1 MKVVCVWRNTWQK
14 KDSSL
19 SVLEWRKGILTTSNV
34 VWRNSIY
41 KSVFHN
47 GLPEKWGAVFVFPFL
62 GIKYTKLVYFI

>member
-19 SVLEWRKGILTTSNV
+19 SVLEWRKEILTTSNV

-47 GLPEKWGAVFVFPFL
+47 GLPEKWGGRFCVSIF
-62 GIKYTKLVYFI
+62 GYKVY